1 MQNISMSDA
10 ELLKYAIEHGMIDTT
25 YVQDM
30 IEMQKRKEI
39 LEKHQYSIWEGK
51 NGKWYTYLPDE
62 EKNRGK
68 VLKKRKYIHLMM
80 CISCGERCKTSL
92 SLRILLQGTR
102 QTTTDF
108 SKILIFQIRES
119 KTLGMIP

>member
-39 LEKHQYSIWEGK
+39 LEIKCTPCQGQI
-51 NGKWYTYLPDE
+51 
-62 EKNRGK
+62 
-68 VLKKRKYIHLMM
+68 KKK
-80 CISCGERCKTSL
+80 G
-92 SLRILLQGTR
+92 
-102 QTTTDF
+102 F
-108 SKILIFQIRES
+108 SFS
-119 KTLGMIP
+119 N